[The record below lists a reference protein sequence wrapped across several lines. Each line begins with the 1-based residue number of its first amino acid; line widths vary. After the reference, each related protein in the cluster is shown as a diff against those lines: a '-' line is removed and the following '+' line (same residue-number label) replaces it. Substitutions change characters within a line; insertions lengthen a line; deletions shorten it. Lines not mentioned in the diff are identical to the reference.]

1 MQQNRISVELVI
13 PSYNRLDILESTLKN
28 IRTVYPN
35 LDICIGLQGKRPTG
49 EFLQQLMKDPHLRI
63 IKREIPSTTAT
74 LNLCISSSSADI
86 VLLLDD
92 DAIPNPGWL
101 EAHLNTFET
110 DPNLAYSCGREIRT
124 SIQKSAISKLIR
136 IMIHKSLGIF
146 FSAEKK
152 IQGYVVGW
160 LCRNGLLLGNFFLP
174 GQCLINSPRGC
185 NMGIRRETMINAG
198 GFNEEFIGNA
208 WGFEAEF
215 GLRMAEQGKLG
226 QYNGD
231 AVVQHLE
238 VSSGGSREKSRGKWF
253 DDFLF
258 NNKLLIARLDK
269 TAWIGSMPRLINNY
283 LNKRFGR

>member
-1 MQQNRISVELVI
+1 
-13 PSYNRLDILESTLKN
+13 
-28 IRTVYPN
+28 
-35 LDICIGLQGKRPTG
+35 LDICIGVQGNQPTG
-49 EFLQQLMKDPHLRI
+49 EFLQHLMKDPHLRI
-63 IKREIPSTTAT
+63 IKKEVPSTTAT
-74 LNLCISSSSADI
+74 LNHCISSSSADI

-124 SIQKSAISKLIR
+124 SIQKSTISKLLR
-136 IMIHKSLGIF
+136 MMIHKSLGIF
-146 FSAEKK
+146 FSPEKK

-160 LCRNGLLLGNFFLP
+160 ICRNGLLLGNFFLP
-174 GQCLINSPRGC
+174 GKCLINSPRGC
-185 NMGIRRETMINAG
+185 NMGIRRVNFLEIG
-198 GFNEEFIGNA
+198 GFNEEFRGNA

-215 GLRMAEQGKLG
+215 GLRMADMSKLG

-238 VSSGGSREKSRGKWF
+238 VSSGGSREKSRQKWF

-258 NNKLLIARLDK
+258 NNKILITRLGK
-269 TAWIGSMPRLINNY
+269 KAWIGSLPRLIKNY
-283 LNKRFGR
+283 IKMRFGR